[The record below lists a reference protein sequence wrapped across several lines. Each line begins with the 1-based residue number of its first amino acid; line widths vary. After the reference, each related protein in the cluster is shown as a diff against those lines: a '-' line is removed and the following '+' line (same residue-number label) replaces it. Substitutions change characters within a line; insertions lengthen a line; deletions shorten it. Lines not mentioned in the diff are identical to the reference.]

1 MDASLSTHGSDTN
14 AQAHAEQRADAPAVE
29 ASTPYDLETVTI
41 TRREYVQLKNH
52 AVYYKKMH
60 QAAVQRVQRMRS
72 YHHKAIAKWRSK
84 YKSVRADLEQT
95 KAQLRGLKQQAF
107 GKRGERAKT
116 FKPPA
121 TDAPP
126 APSAQSKRSR
136 GQQPGWQGHGR
147 RLEANLPV
155 HEEVLPVDPCCCPKC
170 GLGYVEM
177 PGTQDSEVLEVEV
190 KAYRRQIRRQRLRAS
205 CQCKASPGIV
215 TAPLPLQLI
224 PRGKLG
230 ISVLAEALISK
241 YRHGIPTHRLL
252 QQWRDLGLSVA
263 QGTLT
268 GNLQQLLPLF
278 APLVEASLVR
288 LRASKAWHA
297 DETRWEVF
305 DPQSERPSTRHYLWV
320 FRSADV
326 THFVIDPSRSSSVPK
341 AVLDGVT
348 SGVLSVD
355 RYSAYGKYARDTPG
369 IELAYC
375 WAHQRR
381 DFLCAANQFPALS
394 QWTLDW
400 VDRIGQLYA
409 IHEKRCRLM
418 ANEVESDTFAL
429 VDHLLRQQLD
439 GIYQH
444 CQAQLQQP
452 DLHPKAHDVLQ
463 SMMRH
468 RQGLTTFIE
477 HPKID
482 LDNNESERSL
492 RPAVVGRK
500 NYYGSGSQT
509 SAKLAATM
517 LSLFTTLDCWHINVR
532 QWLTEYLQACAHASG
547 QAPAD
552 CSPFIPWQMTE
563 ARLATLRQD

>member
-1 MDASLSTHGSDTN
+1 MDARLSAHDSDINTE
-14 AQAHAEQRADAPAVE
+14 AHTDTPAVV
-29 ASTPYDLETVTI
+29 ATTPFDLETITI
-41 TRREYVQLKNH
+41 TRREHVELKNH
-52 AVYYKKMH
+52 AAYYKGLH
-60 QAAVQRVQRMRS
+60 RSAVQRVERMQS
-72 YHHKAIAKWRSK
+72 YHRKTVAQWRIK
-84 YKSVRADLEQT
+84 YKSLQADLEQT
-95 KAQLRGLKQQAF
+95 KAQLRGLKKQAF
-107 GKRGERAKT
+107 GKRGERAQT
-116 FKPPA
+116 FKLPA
-121 TDAPP
+121 TDAPL
-126 APSAQSKRSR
+126 ASSTQRKRSR

-147 RLEANLPV
+147 RIEANVPVRQEILPV
-155 HEEVLPVDPCCCPKC
+155 NPCCCPKC

-205 CQCKASPGIV
+205 CQCKALPGIV
-215 TAPLPLQLI
+215 TAPLPPQLI

-252 QQWRDLGLSVA
+252 QQWRDLGLSIA

-278 APLVEASLVR
+278 APLVEAGLKR
-288 LRASKAWHA
+288 LRASNAWHA

-305 DPQSERPSTRHYLWV
+305 DPQRERLSTRHYLWV
-320 FRSADV
+320 FRSSEV
-326 THFVIDPSRSSSVPK
+326 THFVMDPSRSASVPK

-355 RYSAYGKYARDTPG
+355 RYAAYGKYARETPG

-381 DFLCAANQFPALS
+381 DFLYAANQFPVLS
-394 QWTLDW
+394 HWTLDW
-400 VDRIGQLYA
+400 VERIGELYA
-409 IHEKRCRLM
+409 IHSRRCALATEPR
-418 ANEVESDTFAL
+418 SDTFAL
-429 VDHLLRQQLD
+429 MDQLLRQQLD
-439 GIYQH
+439 GLHQH
-444 CQAQLQQP
+444 CQAQLQQD

-463 SMMRH
+463 SVMRH
-468 RQGLTTFIE
+468 WQGLTTFIE

-482 LDNNESERSL
+482 LDNNQSERSL

-509 SAKLAATM
+509 SAKLAAAM
-517 LSLFTTLDCWHINVR
+517 LSLFTTLDSWHINVR
-532 QWLTEYLQACAHASG
+532 QWLMEYLQACANGSG
-547 QAPAD
+547 QPPAD
-552 CSPFIPWQMTE
+552 CSPFIPWQMNE